1 MGENILFFTWLIFRA
16 LFVGL
21 LFLFLISGLDDL
33 FVDIVYYFRHL
44 HRYLFKRKIIKD
56 VTVEQLAEKPEQNAA
71 ILIPAWDESAVI
83 FQMVLNTVTSVQYK
97 NFHIFVGSY
106 PNDEPT
112 RLAVEKVREIHS
124 NVSVIVTPAD
134 GPTNKADCL
143 NWIFQGVRVF
153 EKDHDVK
160 FDFYVMHDAED
171 VVHPLSL
178 KYYNFLI
185 PRIHFIQIP
194 VFPFTVKLGN
204 IVTGIYMD
212 EFAESHTKDMRVRE
226 VLANALPSAGVGT
239 AISAEAIAYLAE
251 KSKNQIFDIDT
262 LTEDYMMGLKLS
274 EFQGKSIFLQTQVV
288 PANAPKTEDGQK
300 ISKEPMATREFFPG
314 SFWQAV
320 HQKARWILGISLQGW
335 SFGWSKT
342 FGENY
347 FLFRDRKSVV
357 TNLAVVVGYVVV
369 IYSLI
374 HGYIRHFTDIAVPP
388 LIEANEWS
396 FFILKIVL
404 IMFIWRMLNRIR
416 ATWVIYGP
424 AHGFMAVPRLFVG
437 NILNFFATCAAID
450 RFVKAKISGKMP
462 EWGKTDHAFP
472 TEEQLRGYRHRLG
485 DLLLEKHF
493 VTAAQLEEAVKLQ
506 AGSNKRLGDILVETG
521 ALWEEDLVH
530 ALSLQNN
537 RPDCEIDP
545 FMTPKYLF
553 KVVTEDI
560 SRKYNIFPLYIKD
573 NVLILATDNFEIE
586 EGEKNEIEE
595 LLKMPTSLVW
605 CATVDI
611 EFARKRTYIDGLS
624 APPPASRLGT
634 KLLEDGGVS
643 EDQLR
648 DALRKQKRSGKRLGD
663 ILVEMGAI
671 TESRVNDIFEALK
684 HNKESFEKGAS
695 DA

>member
-16 LFVGL
+16 LFIGL
-21 LFLFLISGLDDL
+21 LFMFLISGLDDL
-33 FVDIVYYFRHL
+33 FVDIIYYFRNAY
-44 HRYLFKRKIIKD
+44 RYLFKRKVIKD
-56 VTVEQLAEKPEQNAA
+56 ITLEQLIEKPEQNAA

-83 FQMVLNTVTSVQYK
+83 FQMLLNTVTSVQYS

-112 RLAVEKVREIHS
+112 RLAVEKAREIHS
-124 NVSVIVTPAD
+124 NISVIVTPAD

-143 NWIFQGVRVF
+143 NWVFQGVRNF
-153 EKDHDVK
+153 EKDYDLT

-185 PRIHFIQIP
+185 PRTHFIQIP
-194 VFPFTVKLGN
+194 VFPFTVKLSN
-204 IVTGIYMD
+204 LVTGIYMD

-239 AISAEAIAYLAE
+239 AISAEAIRYLAD

-262 LTEDYMMGLKLS
+262 LTEDYVMGLKLS
-274 EFQGKSIFLQTQVV
+274 EFQGKSIFLQTHVTPV
-288 PANAPKTEDGQK
+288 NAPKTEDGQQV
-300 ISKEPMATREFFPG
+300 SKEPMATREFFPS

-374 HGYIRHFTDIAVPP
+374 HSYIRHNTDIALPP
-388 LIEANEWS
+388 LIDANEGH
-396 FFILKIVL
+396 FLILKIVL
-404 IMFIWRMLNRIR
+404 IMFIWRMFNRVR
-416 ATWVIYGP
+416 ATWSIYGP
-424 AHGFMAVPRLFVG
+424 AHGFMAIPRLFVG
-437 NILNFFATCAAID
+437 NVLNFFATCAAID
-450 RFVKAKISGKMP
+450 RFTKAKISGKMP

-472 TEEQLRGYRHRLG
+472 TEDQLRGYRHRLG

-493 VTAAQLEEAVKLQ
+493 VTAEQLEQ
-506 AGSNKRLGDILVETG
+506 AIEIQKKSNKRLGDILVETG
-521 ALWEEDLVH
+521 ALWDEDLVH
-530 ALSLQNN
+530 VLSVQNN

-545 FMTPKYLF
+545 FLTPKYLF
-553 KVVTEDI
+553 KVVTEDV
-560 SRKYNIFPLYIKD
+560 SKKYDIFPLHIKE
-573 NVLILATDNFEIE
+573 NVLVLATDNFNVETLKGEIE
-586 EGEKNEIEE
+586 D
-595 LLKMPTSLVW
+595 LLKMPISFTW
-605 CATVDI
+605 CATVDL
-611 EFARKRTYIDGLS
+611 EFARKRTYVDGAS
-624 APPPASRLGT
+624 APPPASRLGA
-634 KLLEDGGVS
+634 KLIEDGAVS
-643 EDQLR
+643 EDDLR
-648 DALRKQKRSGKRLGD
+648 DALRKQKRTGQRLGD
-663 ILVEMGAI
+663 ILVEMGVV
-671 TESRVNDIFEALK
+671 TEARVNEIFEALK
-684 HNKESFEKGAS
+684 NNKEVAEKGAS
-695 DA
+695 NA